1 MRHTG
6 VNRCRT
12 VIALAGVALLAACS
26 APAASPLGGPVPT
39 AGVVIGNL
47 MGHGGPPPGIN
58 APLCGVVTVTRA
70 DGGQVV
76 GTARVG
82 AGGSFMVSLA
92 PGVHRFAADLV
103 HFDPAHGIRSC
114 LPAPPGYG
122 PSLSAVRAASSPALR
137 PVGCPYGESG
147 PVHGLSDQ

>member
-92 PGVHRFAADLV
+92 PGVHRFAADCGAGAGEPV
-103 HFDPAHGIRSC
+103 VITAGTTIN
-114 LPAPPGYG
+114 
-122 PSLSAVRAASSPALR
+122 VALW
-137 PVGCPYGESG
+137 CAMA
-147 PVHGLSDQ
+147 